1 MGATTTNI
9 DATYQGI
16 VQKDYTEGK
25 SWDWVTSVRNA
36 ATGDSAT
43 TYTTNVLDDDAV
55 YAYYFF
61 NSKTSQYVGGCT
73 RTFLFFDVSSIT
85 NTYTVTSATLKVLGY
100 SVDEDGVIPV
110 KATAWGSNGST
121 STLGTGDYDA
131 VTFATTYASAIA
143 SWNTSSYND
152 FTLNATAISDINTNG
167 YINVALLNSSYDQP
181 GSNPSGDFKNG
192 IEFLDGVSD
201 IKIALT
207 YEVATGYGNNING
220 VATADIA
227 AVIGIDT
234 ADISLVNG
242 V

>member
-1 MGATTTNI
+1 MPATSTSI
-9 DATYQGI
+9 DATYQG
-16 VQKDYTEGK
+16 VVTKAYTESK
-25 SWDWVTSVRNA
+25 AWDWVTVIRNA
-36 ATGDSAT
+36 STGDTAT
-43 TYTTNVLDDDAV
+43 TYTANTSDDDAV
-55 YAYYFF
+55 YAYYFL
-61 NSKTSQYVGGCT
+61 NSKTSQYVGGAI

-100 SVDEDGVIPV
+100 FIDGDGVIPV

-131 VTFATTYASAIA
+131 VTFATTYASAITA
-143 SWNTSSYND
+143 WSTSAYND

-167 YINVALLNSSYDQP
+167 YLNVALLNSSYDQP

-201 IKIALT
+201 IKVQLT
-207 YEVATGYGNNING
+207 YEVSSGYGNNING

-227 AVIGIDT
+227 AVVGIDT
-234 ADISLVNG
+234 TDISLVNG